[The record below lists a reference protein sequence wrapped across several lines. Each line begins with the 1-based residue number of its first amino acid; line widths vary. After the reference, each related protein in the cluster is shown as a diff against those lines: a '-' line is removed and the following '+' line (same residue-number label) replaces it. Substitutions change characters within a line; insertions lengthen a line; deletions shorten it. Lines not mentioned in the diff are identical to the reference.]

1 MNNYKQEKL
10 KIKLEKLAQKIDKL
24 PAGEKEVYIANLTQ
38 EIRLLQ
44 AQLKD
49 SAEHKERLDN
59 NPNKRPMSTNAV
71 SSYLTVSTI
80 VGLLAGVGIGVSIEE
95 VVMFVLGPAAGFV
108 LGIANGVAYEE
119 KPISNKV
126 NQFRKYLNGKKQER
140 LEDEISS
147 KMYLR
152 KQLGEM
158 EL

>member
-10 KIKLEKLAQKIDKL
+10 KIKLEKLAQEIDKL

-49 SAEHKERLDN
+49 ASEHKERLDN
-59 NPNKRPMSTNAV
+59 IPNKRKMGDKAV
-71 SSYLTVSTI
+71 ATSLTVSTI
-80 VGLLAGVGIGVSIEE
+80 VGLFAGVGVAISIEE
-95 VVMFVLGPAAGFV
+95 LWMIALGAGAGFFSA
-108 LGIANGVAYEE
+108 LLNGLAYEE
-119 KPISNKV
+119 RPISNKV